1 MLFFTHKHFNEHF
14 MKTLI
19 IRLALLVIFFGSVI
33 AWYVVPDQFFVT
45 DGANANEIRVIE
57 LAQEVS
63 EPQAQEVQEKENL
76 EKVVVEE
83 SQKTIKDR
91 VDHAVAFTVQAPHA
105 QWDDPQYQD
114 ACEEASMVMAYAW
127 IMGENSLS
135 KNDAEAQIE
144 KIFQKEKEMFDDAV
158 DTSATD
164 TALFFESY
172 YKHDA
177 VIKKDVTVQDLYV
190 ALSDGNIIIV
200 PTNGKMLQNPNF
212 TDGGPDRHMLVITG
226 YDKENREFITNDP
239 GTRLGRGYKYKDST
253 LYNAIRD
260 YHTGNK
266 LPIQTTQKNVV
277 IIGK

>member
-1 MLFFTHKHFNEHF
+1 

-19 IRLALLVIFFGSVI
+19 IRFVLLIFFFGSIVS
-33 AWYVVPDQFFVT
+33 WYVVPDQFFVK
-45 DGANANEIRVIE
+45 DDANANETVIIE
-57 LAQEVS
+57 SAQEVLES
-63 EPQAQEVQEKENL
+63 QAQDVQEKEDL
-76 EKVVVEE
+76 KKDVVEE

-91 VDHAVAFTVQAPHA
+91 VDLSVAFTVQAPHA
-105 QWDDPQYQD
+105 QWDDPRYQD

-127 IMGENSLS
+127 ITCENSLS
-135 KNDAEAQIE
+135 KNEAEAQIE
-144 KIFQKEKEMFDDAV
+144 KIFQKEKELFDDAV

-172 YKHDA
+172 YKHDV
-177 VIKKDVTVQDLYV
+177 VIKKDVALQDLYA
-190 ALSDGNIIIV
+190 ALSDENIIIV

-239 GTRLGRGYKYKDST
+239 GTRLGRGYKYKDSI

-266 LPIQTTQKNVV
+266 LPIQTTQKNIV
-277 IIGK
+277 IVGK